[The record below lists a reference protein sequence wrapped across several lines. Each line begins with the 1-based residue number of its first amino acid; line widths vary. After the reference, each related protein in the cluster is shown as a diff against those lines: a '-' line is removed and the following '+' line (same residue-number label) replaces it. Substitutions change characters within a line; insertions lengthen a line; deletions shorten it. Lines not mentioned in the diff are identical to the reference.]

1 MSDLSVVAPPA
12 PDRVVALRQTAR
24 DVIRDWLGDPDD
36 ARVLAAVARMG
47 QAAVAE
53 AADQSRR
60 LPDGPSPQIARA
72 DALLNDLRALVEGL
86 AAPAPP
92 ARRWFP
98 FGTTPAPSPAPAF
111 DQVEPKLAALLTAL
125 DQQRDALIHDA
136 VRMRSEQ
143 ERVTRAD
150 VRLEDAVHLLDMVE
164 AATSAAARETAAT
177 DPTRAAL
184 LRGPVAAAL
193 QERRRDVL
201 TQLVVTRQGRLSLDI
216 LGEAQG
222 TLVTAID
229 RARTTMA
236 AALRTAVGAAR
247 ALADARA
254 MGEQARALEATA
266 GAAASGREATAER
279 ALADAVAQMRAA
291 LDAAAGDVGGSTAVD
306 RGR

>member
-12 PDRVVALRQTAR
+12 PDRAAALRQTAR

-36 ARVLAAVARMG
+36 ARVLATVARMG
-47 QAAVAE
+47 QAAIAE

-92 ARRWFP
+92 PARRWFP
-98 FGTTPAPSPAPAF
+98 FGATPAPAPAF
-111 DQVEPKLAALLTAL
+111 EQVEPKLAALLTAL

-143 ERVTRAD
+143 ERIARAD
-150 VRLEDAVHLLDMVE
+150 ARLEDAAHLLDMVE
-164 AATSAAARETAAT
+164 AAASAAARETAAT
-177 DPTRAAL
+177 NPVRAAL
-184 LRGPVAAAL
+184 LRGPVVAAL

-254 MGEQARALEATA
+254 MGEQASALEATA
-266 GAAASGREATAER
+266 GAAGPGREAAAER

-291 LDAAAGDVGGSTAVD
+291 LDAAGG
-306 RGR
+306 R

>member
-36 ARVLAAVARMG
+36 ARVLATVGRMG
-47 QAAVAE
+47 AAAITE

-72 DALLNDLRALVEGL
+72 DALLSELRALVEGL
-86 AAPAPP
+86 AAPPSPP

-98 FGTTPAPSPAPAF
+98 FGATPAPAPPVF
-111 DQVEPKLAALLTAL
+111 DQVEPKLASLLTAL

-136 VRMRSEQ
+136 VRMRSER
-143 ERVTRAD
+143 ERIARAD
-150 VRLEDAVHLLDMVE
+150 ARLEDAVHLLDMVE

-177 DPTRAAL
+177 APVRAAL
-184 LRGPVAAAL
+184 LRGDVAAAL
-193 QERRRDVL
+193 QERKRDVL

-216 LGEAQG
+216 LAEAQG
-222 TLVTAID
+222 SLVTAID

-254 MGEQARALEATA
+254 MGEQASALEASA
-266 GAAASGREATAER
+266 GAVEPGREAAAER

-291 LDAAAGDVGGSTAVD
+291 LDAAS
-306 RGR
+306 R